1 MRREGLDFDS
11 RDTCKSCFGDREE
24 FVPRFAKVDLEIS

>member
-11 RDTCKSCFGDREE
+11 RDACKSCFGDWEE